1 MRESKTALMKATDLL
16 AMQEQSSKSLRRKLL
31 ARKYD
36 ENEVD
41 AAIDKLQKY
50 NYLND
55 DESCKRQFENLY
67 SAGKL
72 SVRQIFVKLIQRGF
86 DSAMIEKL
94 IPPDTYEHEFNAAN
108 NSLQKKF
115 RPQTFDDAKSAYKF
129 KSKLWQHLAAKGFDS
144 EIISAAVENF
154 MINDSNIDA
163 DNF

>member
-16 AMQEQSSKSLRRKLL
+16 ALQEQSSKSLRRKLL
-31 ARKYD
+31 SRKYD
-36 ENEVD
+36 EDEVN

-55 DESCKRQFENLY
+55 EESCTRQFENLY

-72 SVRQIFVKLIQRGF
+72 SVRQICAKLIQRGF
-86 DSAMIEKL
+86 DSTMIEKL

-108 NSLQKKF
+108 NALQKKF
-115 RPQTFDDAKSAYKF
+115 SPQTFDDAKSAYKF

-154 MINDSNIDA
+154 IDSNIDA